1 MKTNRKHMKIYLFQA
16 FKKIQI
22 LKNDTSFF
30 SWQVDIY
37 IRNSAITNDDIKK
50 WTLFYFADE
59 NINCFF

>member
-30 SWQVDIY
+30 PDKLIFILETVLLLMMI
-37 IRNSAITNDDIKK
+37 
-50 WTLFYFADE
+50 
-59 NINCFF
+59 